1 MSARS
6 ISGDLIA
13 ALKRL
18 RLGGLLPTLAERL
31 ILAEKEDTPYEDVLL
46 MLLVDEISRRDSTA
60 SIRRAD
66 QAGLDPDMVL
76 ERWDKSAKVTYD
88 RRVMNELGSLRFV
101 EDHRNVVILGPVGVG
116 KTFLANALGH
126 LCCRAGFNV
135 RMLRADALLRLL
147 KQSRMDNSRDA
158 VMTELATV
166 DVLIIDDFAL
176 EPMSREESRDIY
188 QLFVERNAR
197 LSTVVTSNRD
207 TAEWIAAF
215 DDALLAQSA
224 VDRFKNNAFDL
235 VVDGESYRS
244 RLKPNIEKLPPPPSA
259 PVKKV
264 AVHPRTKAANR
275 PSMTPRTSA
284 PCRGLRGPPGS
295 TRPQICGIRSAG
307 LRCPSPGPMILAT
320 AGPIPLASDTLDAFS
335 LDGLPVLDVRSA
347 DLVDV
352 PVAERRDEMT
362 VLGVHPALLALR
374 RLQVTRAE
382 LSLEQGRRVVAV
394 LHPLALVA
402 ASAATDLGSH
412 LLLPQHRLFQREP
425 LVLLVPCFQRAGP
438 RIQRA
443 HAHAVARFRFVN
455 ACVLGRLAV
464 TVHGPEKSGSF
475 RRLAGSEK
483 IGDRHEIEGVIYVG
497 RWTPMPS

>member
-6 ISGDLIA
+6 ISAELVA

-18 RLGGLLPTLAERL
+18 RLGGLLPSLADRFT
-31 ILAEKEDTPYEDVLL
+31 LAEKEDTPYEDLLL
-46 MLLVDEISRRDSTA
+46 MLLIDEISRRDSTA

-88 RRVMNELGSLRFV
+88 RRVMSELVSLRFV
-101 EDHRNVVILGPVGVG
+101 EDHRNAVVLGPVGVG

-158 VMTELATV
+158 VMTDLATV
-166 DVLIIDDFAL
+166 DVLVIDDFAL

-244 RLKPNIEKLPPPPSA
+244 RLKPNIEKLGPPPSA

-264 AVHPRTKAANR
+264 PAHPRSKAA
-275 PSMTPRTSA
+275 A
-284 PCRGLRGPPGS
+284 
-295 TRPQICGIRSAG
+295 
-307 LRCPSPGPMILAT
+307 
-320 AGPIPLASDTLDAFS
+320 
-335 LDGLPVLDVRSA
+335 
-347 DLVDV
+347 
-352 PVAERRDEMT
+352 RR
-362 VLGVHPALLALR
+362 R
-374 RLQVTRAE
+374 
-382 LSLEQGRRVVAV
+382 
-394 LHPLALVA
+394 
-402 ASAATDLGSH
+402 
-412 LLLPQHRLFQREP
+412 
-425 LVLLVPCFQRAGP
+425 
-438 RIQRA
+438 
-443 HAHAVARFRFVN
+443 
-455 ACVLGRLAV
+455 
-464 TVHGPEKSGSF
+464 
-475 RRLAGSEK
+475 
-483 IGDRHEIEGVIYVG
+483 
-497 RWTPMPS
+497 